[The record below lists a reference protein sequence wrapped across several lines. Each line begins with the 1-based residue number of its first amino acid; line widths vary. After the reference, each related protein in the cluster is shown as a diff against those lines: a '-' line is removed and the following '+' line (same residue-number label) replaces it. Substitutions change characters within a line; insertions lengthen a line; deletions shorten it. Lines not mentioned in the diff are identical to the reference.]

1 MYKTVLFD
9 LDGTLLNTIGDLAAA
24 GNYVCRL
31 RGWQEHSVEEFQ
43 SMVGHGLT
51 NLARKFSPEDARDPD
66 SIART
71 LADFSAYYGAHSR
84 DRTVPYP
91 GIPDLLERLR
101 AAGLRLAVCS
111 NKDDVFSRDLM
122 EHYFPGVFHAVRGK
136 REGVPVKPNP
146 TIVRGL
152 LEELGRSR
160 LCGGQR
166 HGHPHRPQ
174 HGTPRL
180 RRHLGLPAP
189 GLPGGSGRRL
199 PGGHRGGAGADHPAA
214 LRETARP
221 LC

>member
-24 GNYVCRL
+24 GNHVCRL

-51 NLARKFSPEDARDPD
+51 NLARKFSPEDSRDPD

-91 GIPDLLERLR
+91 GIPDLLECLR

-111 NKDDVFSRDLM
+111 NKDDVFSQDLIQ
-122 EHYFPGVFHAVRGK
+122 HYFPGIFHAVRGK
-136 REGVPVKPNP
+136 REGVPVKPDP
-146 TIVRGL
+146 AIVRGL
-152 LEELGRSR
+152 LEDLGADVQGAVFVGDSATDIRT
-160 LCGGQR
+160 
-166 HGHPHRPQ
+166 GHNA
-174 HGTPRL
+174 
-180 RRHLGLPAP
+180 GLPACGVTWGFRP
-189 GLPGGSGRRL
+189 RASLED
-199 PGGHRGGAGADHPAA
+199 AGADFLAD
-214 LRETARP
+214 TAEELERIILP
-221 LC
+221 R